1 MPTVLS
7 SSLRHKNLRNFAKT
21 IEDESVYF
29 FASKPTPW
37 LSGDLL
43 PPSVFD
49 TFTLEADA
57 YDEMLYL
64 KRLSVSN
71 ISNVIRLYRWQENR
85 RYQEYDNAIDLSDL
99 LTKRTITVS
108 NTSTEYYPFYIITDN
123 YKVYKCLNNNS
134 GVLSTTQ
141 PTSTAISGA
150 DTYTALPDGYIWKY
164 MYTLK
169 PLDASEFLT
178 TDWFPLR
185 TLQEDDL
192 SDNWDIIQAAVNG
205 GVYNV
210 KVTNS
215 GTGYNS
221 ILPTAG
227 DTTEAQDGFTYTKVS
242 DTSVTITGQ
251 SVSTTSG
258 TYAGSIFYTKDGN
271 GSITQMSEITVYS
284 YSGSTGTLTL
294 ASPITHVSSGYEG
307 YISPKITFV
316 GDGFNLKALCR
327 MSNSSTL
334 SKVHIFDPG
343 FGYSECVGTISAFTG
358 TTAAVR
364 VIITPFGGHGKD
376 PVVELGAFNLLT
388 KIKFEGDEGGVILAT
403 NEYRRLG
410 ILNNPLING
419 SLKLAQGRES
429 LTTNFQIKLNAVDT
443 VAAVG
448 KKIYI
453 NSGTGNG
460 QLRTCTVYDSG
471 TKILTVSQ
479 AFDILP
485 DNTSYYG
492 FLATDAVINQ
502 CLVLNY
508 TPGSK
513 SSQVQY
519 ASDATI
525 TQALSLTPTATG
537 TSGASTIVV
546 SSATNIAVGQ
556 SVSGTGIGSGAKIVS
571 FNGTTITLS
580 VANTGTVSGAMSIQ
594 ATASGTV
601 VFDDTT
607 LGKIFITNITGTFN
621 TTLVSS
627 SSVTVTPSS
636 IQAGTPGVEKNSG
649 NVLYLENR
657 TPLSRYS
664 EQIEDLRVIIQF

>member
-71 ISNVIRLYRWQENR
+71 ISNVIRLYRWQANR

-108 NTSTEYYPFYIITDN
+108 GASSEYYPFYIITDN
-123 YKVYKCLNNNS
+123 YKIYKCLNNNS
-134 GVLSTTQ
+134 GALSTTQ
-141 PTSTAISGA
+141 PTSTQFSGS
-150 DTYTALPDGYIWKY
+150 DTYTSLPDGYIWKY

-227 DTTEAQDGFTYTKVS
+227 DTTEAQDGFTYTRVS

-258 TYAGSIFYTKDGN
+258 TYAGSIFYTKDTN
-271 GSITQMSEITVYS
+271 GSIIQMSEITVYS

-316 GDGFNLKALCR
+316 GDGFNLKAICR

-343 FGYSECVGTISAFTG
+343 FGYSECVGTVSAFTG

-429 LTTNFQIKLNAVDT
+429 LTTNFQIKLNAGDT
-443 VAAVG
+443 IAAVG

-453 NSGTGNG
+453 NSGKGNG
-460 QLRTCTVYDSG
+460 QLRTCTAYDSG
-471 TKILTVSQ
+471 NKILTVSQ

-485 DNTSYYG
+485 DSTSYYG

-519 ASDATI
+519 TSDATI

-556 SVSGTGIGSGAKIVS
+556 SVSGTGIGSDAKIVS
-571 FNGTTITLS
+571 FNGTTLTLS

-594 ATASGTV
+594 SAASGTV

-627 SSVTVTPSS
+627 ASVTVTPSS

-649 NVLYLENR
+649 NVLYMENR